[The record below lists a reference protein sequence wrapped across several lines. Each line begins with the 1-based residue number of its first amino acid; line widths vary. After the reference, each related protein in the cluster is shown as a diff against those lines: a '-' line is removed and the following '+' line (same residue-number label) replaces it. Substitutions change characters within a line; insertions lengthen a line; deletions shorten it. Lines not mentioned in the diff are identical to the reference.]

1 MQSCEETWVFGDP
14 SSYVDGEVGVS
25 VVDAVVHGTHV
36 VGKILSFRV
45 VVVVEVAEDVVGVAE
60 DAVEVVV
67 VAWDVD
73 VSTLGVVH
81 GIDLE

>member
-1 MQSCEETWVFGDP
+1 M
-14 SSYVDGEVGVS
+14 DGEVGVS

-45 VVVVEVAEDVVGVAE
+45 VVFVVVVEVAEDVVGVAE

>member
-1 MQSCEETWVFGDP
+1 M
-14 SSYVDGEVGVS
+14 DGEVGVS

-36 VGKILSFRV
+36 VGRILSFRV
-45 VVVVEVAEDVVGVAE
+45 VVFVVVVQVAEDVVGVAE

-73 VSTLGVVH
+73 VPTLGVVH